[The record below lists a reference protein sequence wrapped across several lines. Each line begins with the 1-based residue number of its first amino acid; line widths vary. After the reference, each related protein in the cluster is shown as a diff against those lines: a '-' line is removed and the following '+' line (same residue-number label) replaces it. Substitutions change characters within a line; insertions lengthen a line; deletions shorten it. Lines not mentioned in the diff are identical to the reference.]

1 MQVAEISE
9 VSGTLEIY
17 FEKERTMSKQKL
29 RRKKIKAAK
38 DLGQVMADYFYRM
51 DRISTGQEE
60 GKIAWCTSVGPAELL
75 KAFDFEV
82 HYPEN
87 HGSILGATRT
97 AMDYIPV
104 ANAIG
109 YSPDICSYLTSDV
122 GAYLKGETPLSKAY
136 PGIESVP
143 RPDVLAYNTNQCRD
157 VQEWFEFYG
166 REFGVPVVGITPPHC
181 LVEVS
186 EADIADVVAQM
197 KAMIPTLEEVSG
209 KKFDMDKFRESV
221 RLSRECSELWREVL
235 WLAAYVPSPWT
246 FFDGTIHMGP
256 AVCLRGGQEANDY
269 YKILKAELEERVEN
283 GVAAVDGE
291 RFRLYWE
298 GMPIWGKLRALSEQF
313 SELQACVLVSTYCNS
328 WIFSAFDEDRP
339 FESMAQAYTEIFINR
354 AESVKERY
362 IEDLV
367 DEFKVDGII
376 FHDSK
381 TCPNNTNSRYGMPQR
396 LQERLGIPCLVING
410 DLNDLRCYSEEQTRT
425 NIEAFIEQLE
435 ERK

>member
-1 MQVAEISE
+1 
-9 VSGTLEIY
+9 
-17 FEKERTMSKQKL
+17 
-29 RRKKIKAAK
+29 
-38 DLGQVMADYFYRM
+38 
-51 DRISTGQEE
+51 
-60 GKIAWCTSVGPAELL
+60 
-75 KAFDFEV
+75 
-82 HYPEN
+82 
-87 HGSILGATRT
+87 
-97 AMDYIPV
+97 MDYIPV

-166 REFGVPVVGITPPHC
+166 REFGVPVVGITPPRS
-181 LVEVS
+181 LIEVS
-186 EADIADVVAQM
+186 EADIADVVAQL
-197 KAMIPTLEEVSG
+197 KAMIPILEEVSG
-209 KKFDMDKFRESV
+209 QKFDIDKFRESV
-221 RLSRECSELWREVL
+221 RLSRECSELWGEVL
-235 WLAAYVPSPWT
+235 GLAAHVPSPWT

-256 AVCLRGGQEANDY
+256 AVCLRGIQEANDY
-269 YKILKAELEERVEN
+269 YRILKAELEERVDN
-283 GVAAVDGE
+283 RVAAVDGE

-298 GMPIWGKLRALSEQF
+298 GMPIWGKLRALSEQL
-313 SELQACVLVSTYCNS
+313 SELQACVVVSTYCNS
-328 WIFSAFDEDRP
+328 WIFSAFDESRP

-354 AESVKERY
+354 AESTKEKY
-362 IEDLV
+362 IEEMV

-396 LQERLGIPCLVING
+396 LEERLGIPCLVING

>member
-1 MQVAEISE
+1 ME
-9 VSGTLEIY
+9 
-17 FEKERTMSKQKL
+17 ERTMSERKL
-29 RRKKIKAAK
+29 KRKKIKATDNLK
-38 DLGQVMADYFYRM
+38 QMMADYFYRM
-51 DRISTGQEE
+51 DRISTGKEE
-60 GKIAWCTSVGPAELL
+60 GKLAWCTSVGPAELL

-87 HGSILGATRT
+87 HGSILGATRL

-122 GAYLKGETPLSKAY
+122 GAYLKGETPLSKVY
-136 PGIESVP
+136 PGIKSLP

-166 REFGVPVVGITPPHC
+166 REFGVPVVGITPPRS

-186 EADIADVVAQM
+186 EADIADVVAQL
-197 KAMIPTLEEVSG
+197 KAMIPTLEQVSG
-209 KKFDMDKFRESV
+209 KKFDIVKFRESV
-221 RLSRECSELWREVL
+221 RLSRECSELWGKVL
-235 WLAAYVPSPWT
+235 GLAARVPSPWT

-256 AVCLRGGQEANDY
+256 AVCLRGTQKANDY

-283 GVAAVDGE
+283 EVAAVEGE
-291 RFRLYWE
+291 CFRLYWE

-313 SELQACVLVSTYCNS
+313 SELQACVAVSTYCNS
-328 WIFSAFDEDRP
+328 WIFSAFDENRP

-354 AESVKERY
+354 AESIKEKY
-362 IEDLV
+362 IEELV

-376 FHDSK
+376 FHDAK
-381 TCPNNTNSRYGMPQR
+381 TCPTNTNSRYGMPQR